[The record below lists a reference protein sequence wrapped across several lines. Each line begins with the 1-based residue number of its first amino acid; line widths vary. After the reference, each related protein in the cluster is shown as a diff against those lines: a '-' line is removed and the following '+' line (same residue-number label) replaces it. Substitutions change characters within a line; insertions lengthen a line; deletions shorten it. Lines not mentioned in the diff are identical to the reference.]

1 MQTRRAD
8 GSDFNSEVMTLYEVA
23 DYLHCSYYTVQK
35 LARRGKIPGFRLLGD
50 NGTWR
55 VLKSELERWI
65 AKGGG
70 LR

>member
-1 MQTRRAD
+1 
-8 GSDFNSEVMTLYEVA
+8 MTLYEVA